1 MIFRPWYF
9 FSHFASGVGGFW
21 KVGKILLFL
30 KPSLGGFNQKY
41 FSTKVMRIP
50 RTTLSFRDMSTVK
63 CIKRSKD
70 KNGEEKIEYVVLFD
84 YVRYQLDYKN
94 KSLFV
99 FWTKYDIKK
108 YFLKNLGITR
118 MGSVRGDNYWFEGN
132 FYDVWYRCWWYSYDR
147 PGLLLTFL

>member
-1 MIFRPWYF
+1 M
-9 FSHFASGVGGFW
+9 
-21 KVGKILLFL
+21 L
-30 KPSLGGFNQKY
+30 
-41 FSTKVMRIP
+41 

-99 FWTKYDIKK
+99 F
-108 YFLKNLGITR
+108 
-118 MGSVRGDNYWFEGN
+118 
-132 FYDVWYRCWWYSYDR
+132 
-147 PGLLLTFL
+147 